1 MKLFKKILSSVL
13 SFGMIFNFAFSLPVF
28 AEGGEST
35 SVISSSY
42 IPKTLEEC
50 YVELDKKL
58 SQELKDQLKTY
69 SEYDLWRYHMGLGL
83 WIRNNWL
90 YPCMNSRI
98 YRLFEDN
105 GCDFAD
111 DISAIIIKNYRNY
124 LLTGESATNI
134 FELVIDHEFKNLSR
148 FDKDLKRETIESKV
162 RDRVVRIRAER
173 TRKPR
178 TAVLACTLL

>member
-28 AEGGEST
+28 ANGSEST
-35 SVISSSY
+35 AVISSSY

-50 YVELDKKL
+50 CVELDKKL

-105 GCDFAD
+105 GCDFVD
-111 DISAIIIKNYRNY
+111 YMSAIIIKNYRNY

-134 FELVIDHEFKNLSR
+134 FELVIDHEFKTMNR
-148 FDKDLKRETIESKV
+148 FDKNLKREDIEDKV
-162 RDRVVRIRAER
+162 RDRAARIKAAR

-178 TAVLACTLL
+178 SAVLACTIL